1 MHVTFPDT
9 RPEFDGAALR
19 IRFLADIDGELT
31 VCAVT
36 SEALEDHFGADSA
49 LESDLRAAFERGRAR
64 IHAACV
70 KQLAD
75 TTDGVVLHSGYFR
88 KHEI

>member
-36 SEALEDHFGADSA
+36 AESA
-49 LESDLRAAFERGRAR
+49 P
-64 IHAACV
+64 
-70 KQLAD
+70 K
-75 TTDGVVLHSGYFR
+75 
-88 KHEI
+88 